1 MEIKE
6 IISYYYD
13 QDTKRIDV
21 SFRLTIDSDDEVR
34 SDIVKVEEAK
44 EFGYDIITEE
54 IDIFDFSDDED
65 YEDDD
70 DDFVTVDEDILLSY
84 LNEYYIVY
92 PNKLPKSDVF

>member
-6 IISYYYD
+6 ILSYYFD

-21 SFRLTIDSDDEVR
+21 SFRLTIDSDDEIR
-34 SDIVKVEEAK
+34 QDILKIEEAK

-54 IDIFDFSDDED
+54 NEYFDLDEEDDED
-65 YEDDD
+65 F
-70 DDFVTVDEDILLSY
+70 DDFVTIDEDILLTY

-92 PNKLPKSDVF
+92 PDKLPKSELF

>member
-6 IISYYYD
+6 ILSYYFD

-21 SFRLTIDSDDEVR
+21 SFRLTIDSDDEIR
-34 SDIVKVEEAK
+34 QDILKIEEAK

-54 IDIFDFSDDED
+54 SEYFDINEDDDED
-65 YEDDD
+65 F
-70 DDFVTVDEDILLSY
+70 DDFVTIDEDILLSY

-92 PNKLPKSDVF
+92 PDKLPKSELF

>member
-6 IISYYYD
+6 ILSYYFD

-21 SFRLTIDSDDEVR
+21 SFRLTIDSDDEIR
-34 SDIVKVEEAK
+34 QDILKIEEAK

-54 IDIFDFSDDED
+54 NEYFDLDEDDDED
-65 YEDDD
+65 F
-70 DDFVTVDEDILLSY
+70 DDFVTIDEDILLTY

-92 PNKLPKSDVF
+92 PDKLPKSELF